1 MSACAALVRAVLSRS
16 MREKNETDRGDGR
29 TKSGIRQIVGSSE
42 LFVNLAESRV
52 SARLVRRGGVSGVC
66 LHLLRPLQY
75 YRNAV
80 RLELMSGGG
89 LCVCVLVGEQA
100 RGKDVETRVAQI
112 PA

>member
-1 MSACAALVRAVLSRS
+1 M
-16 MREKNETDRGDGR
+16 
-29 TKSGIRQIVGSSE
+29 
-42 LFVNLAESRV
+42 
-52 SARLVRRGGVSGVC
+52 SGVC